1 MSNEEQNG
9 FFAKPVL
16 AVRASP
22 LLEVQSL
29 NNKKM
34 KRFIQW
40 LSLKN
45 WAYKLAVKLI
55 ANRIVHGQNRLT
67 RDYLMLK
74 GWDLEDGKY
83 WVEPNIKD
91 RDKIWIEFENH
102 YYRVWHGKERT
113 FITLESSLEWF
124 ENYYLLAH
132 GDNGRYKLAGVGS

>member
-1 MSNEEQNG
+1 
-9 FFAKPVL
+9 VL